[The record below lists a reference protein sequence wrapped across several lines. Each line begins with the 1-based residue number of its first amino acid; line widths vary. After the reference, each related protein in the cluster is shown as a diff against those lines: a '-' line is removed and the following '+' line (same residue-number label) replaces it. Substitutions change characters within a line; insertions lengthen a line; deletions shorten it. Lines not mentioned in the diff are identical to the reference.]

1 MILLDTGPIVGFVH
15 RDDQHH
21 ERAVALFKSLQP
33 PIGTVWPVIS
43 EALHLVDFAPA
54 AQEAV
59 WTLLEESVEL
69 LPLDPTDIPRMRELM
84 RKYGDLP
91 MDLADAALV
100 RVAERERI
108 RRVATFDHRDFRL
121 YRPKRLGRF
130 QILG

>member
-15 RDDQHH
+15 RDDQYHD
-21 ERAVALFKSLQP
+21 RAVALFRSLRP
-33 PIGTVWPVIS
+33 PVATIWPVIS

-59 WTLLEESVEL
+59 WMLVEENLQL
-69 LPLDPTDIPRMRELM
+69 LPLDATDIPRIRELM
-84 RKYGDLP
+84 RKYADLP

-108 RRVATFDHRDFRL
+108 RRVATFDDRDFRI

-130 QILG
+130 EVLG